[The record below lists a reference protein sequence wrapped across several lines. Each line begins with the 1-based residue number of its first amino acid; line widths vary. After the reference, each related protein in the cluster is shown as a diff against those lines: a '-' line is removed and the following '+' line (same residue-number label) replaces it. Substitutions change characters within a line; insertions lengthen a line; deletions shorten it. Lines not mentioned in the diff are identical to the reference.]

1 MKKVLVVGG
10 AGYIGSV
17 VSNYFIDKKIELH
30 SIDSLVNGYSR
41 LIPKKVRFIKSDVAN
56 FNKISGVL
64 KKNNF
69 DMIIY
74 LAAFT
79 NLRESIKFKNK
90 YINNNFK
97 KFKKFIYLCS
107 KYKQKN
113 IIFSSTA
120 AVYNQNKS
128 GVHNEKSKI
137 KSNNG
142 YGYSK
147 ILCERFLINNFKKL
161 KINFIILRYFNVA
174 GSDIFLRSGPIYQKT
189 VIKSIVQNF
198 TKEKK
203 FFHLYGESFN
213 TPDGTAVRDFI
224 HVMDL
229 ARIHFKAGK
238 YLMKKKK
245 NQIFN
250 CGYGYGFSI
259 RKLIDISEQIFNK
272 KLNIKIYENKKGDLG
287 KVISSNK
294 KIKKILNW
302 RPKYNSLKDI
312 LKSSYLWQKKLKNEK

>member
-17 VSNYFIDKKIELH
+17 VSNYFIDKKIELY

-41 LIPKKVRFIKSDVAN
+41 LIPKKVKFIKSDVAN
-56 FNKISGVL
+56 VDKISGVL

-147 ILCERFLINNFKKL
+147 ILCERFLINNFTFAF
-161 KINFIILRYFNVA
+161 FII
-174 GSDIFLRSGPIYQKT
+174 IFL
-189 VIKSIVQNF
+189 
-198 TKEKK
+198 
-203 FFHLYGESFN
+203 L
-213 TPDGTAVRDFI
+213 
-224 HVMDL
+224 
-229 ARIHFKAGK
+229 
-238 YLMKKKK
+238 
-245 NQIFN
+245 
-250 CGYGYGFSI
+250 
-259 RKLIDISEQIFNK
+259 
-272 KLNIKIYENKKGDLG
+272 
-287 KVISSNK
+287 
-294 KIKKILNW
+294 
-302 RPKYNSLKDI
+302 
-312 LKSSYLWQKKLKNEK
+312 